1 MLNSMPRPTR
11 ANPPPASTARLIYTN
26 VLTSVGYCLLGFATE
41 FLAIPPDYATPVW
54 PAAGLALTMV
64 LIHGRRV
71 LPGVFIGAVVANAII
86 TLWQGHELGYRQL
99 LLAVM
104 IAVGATLQ
112 AAITAALILRN
123 QQQQGLLD
131 DERAMIR
138 FVLLAGPVGCLI
150 SATNGA
156 TQLSLFGVI
165 HWSLWSSNWLTWW
178 IGDAVGTLLVTP
190 ALLKILMPQLRRTSV
205 HPLVISAP
213 SLIMLA
219 LVVGSFYYVRNLS
232 EEKRYSSTA
241 EYGSKIAAEIRW
253 QLQEAHFAL
262 KAMQGLYY
270 SSDYITSEEFDR
282 FSRHLQL
289 TMPGLQALEWAPKVT
304 GDQRAAVEAR
314 MRQQG
319 YSNFEFIHR
328 TPNGELIAAEPR
340 PVYFPI
346 LYVYPYETNKRV
358 HGLDIHQ
365 LSYRRDEI
373 LDAIQNNLTVFSSPM
388 RLVQGGKDFSYI
400 VFTPVY
406 QLDRLTADLSSGGS
420 NKKSAGM
427 DEVLGLVQVVV
438 RFRDIIDQITERLYL
453 DKVSLSVYDVN
464 DRSRPVLL
472 WGEEERTSRYRW
484 STEFPLHNRLLQL
497 HIEPTPQMLKEVS
510 QWQTYGLLIGGL
522 LYVAMLEFMLLSL
535 SSRHGIIERQVAE
548 KTQELERAKESAE
561 LANRAK
567 TEFLANMSHELRT
580 PLNGII
586 GFTRRILKNESAS
599 LSPRAQESLEVVT
612 RNSLHLLTLIN
623 DLLDL
628 SKVEAGK
635 FMLEFSSFDLVEM
648 LREVEAQFALEATS
662 KGLHWAV
669 NMPPQPLQI
678 TADRQRLMQ
687 VLINLVSNAIKFTQ
701 QGEVS
706 LAVAERSIN
715 GVRGIEFSVRDTG
728 MGIAREDIP
737 RLFNKFEQLKN
748 RNQGSLRGTG
758 LGLALAREI
767 ITLHQGTVRVES
779 TPGSGSVFYVW
790 IPLH

>member
-1 MLNSMPRPTR
+1 MLNSMSQPTR
-11 ANPPPASTARLIYTN
+11 ANPAPASVANLFLTN
-26 VLTSVGYCLLGFATE
+26 LLASVGYCLLGFATE

-54 PAAGLALTMV
+54 PAAGLALAMV

-71 LPGVFIGAVVANAII
+71 LPGVFIGAVVANAVI
-86 TLWQGHELGYRQL
+86 TMWQGHDLSYRQW

-104 IAVGATLQ
+104 IAAGATLQ
-112 AAITAALILRN
+112 AAISAALILRN
-123 QQQQGLLD
+123 PQNFLD

-156 TQLSLFGVI
+156 TQLSLFGII

-178 IGDAVGTLLVTP
+178 IGDTVGTLLVAP
-190 ALLKILMPQLRRTSV
+190 ALLKILKPQFRRASV

-213 SLIMLA
+213 SLIMLV
-219 LVVGSFYYVRNLS
+219 LVVGSFYYVRNLG
-232 EEKRYSSTA
+232 EEKRYSATA

-270 SSDYITSEEFDR
+270 SSDYITFEEFDR

-289 TMPGLQALEWAPKVT
+289 TMPGLQALEWAPRIT
-304 GDQRAAVEAR
+304 ADQRAEVEAR
-314 MRQQG
+314 MRRQG
-319 YSNFEFIHR
+319 FPNFEFVHR
-328 TPNGELIAAEPR
+328 TPNGELISAEPR
-340 PVYFPI
+340 PLYFPI
-346 LYVYPYETNKRV
+346 LYVYPYETNQRA

-373 LDAIQNNLTVFSSPM
+373 LNAINNNLTVFSSPL
-388 RLVQGGKDFSYI
+388 RLVQGGEDYSYI

-406 QLDRLTADLSSGGS
+406 QLDHLK
-420 NKKSAGM
+420 NHNSAGM
-427 DEVLGLVQVVV
+427 DDVLGLVQVVV
-438 RFRDIIDQITERLYL
+438 RFRDIIEQITGRLYL
-453 DKVSLSVYDVN
+453 DKVNMSVYDIN

-472 WGEEERTSRYRW
+472 WGEEKQISRYRW
-484 STEFPLHNRLLQL
+484 SIEFPMHNRQLQL
-497 HIEPTPQMLKEVS
+497 HIEPTPQMLRDVS

-522 LYVAMLEFMLLSL
+522 LYVAMVEFMLLSL

-561 LANRAK
+561 RANRAK
-567 TEFLANMSHELRT
+567 TEFLSNMSHELRT

-586 GFTRRILKNESAS
+586 GFTRRVLKNESAS

-612 RNSLHLLTLIN
+612 RNSLHLLNLIN

-635 FMLEFSSFDLVEM
+635 FVLDYSSFDLVEV
-648 LREVEAQFALEATS
+648 LREVEAQFALEATG
-662 KGLHWAV
+662 KGLRWIV
-669 NMPPQPLQI
+669 NLPPQPLHI
-678 TADRQRLMQ
+678 TADRQRLLQ
-687 VLINLVSNAIKFTQ
+687 VLINLVSNAIKFTW
-701 QGEVS
+701 QGEVR
-706 LAVAERSIN
+706 LDVVERSVN
-715 GVRGIEFSVRDTG
+715 GIRGIEFSVSDTG
-728 MGIAREDIP
+728 MGIAQEDIS

-758 LGLALAREI
+758 LGLALTKEI
-767 ITLHQGTVRVES
+767 ITLHQGAVRVES
-779 TPGSGSVFYVW
+779 TPGSGSVFYAW